1 MSKSVYKPKPS
12 VTQKRRPAMLSD
24 DQLAQRLRNLATD
37 AELSGNYITAKWLGE
52 AAARLMELASAW
64 HPSMGVSDGVTIG
77 NWESEHHKAFM
88 RVVDDILDGSE

>member
-1 MSKSVYKPKPS
+1 MSKSVYKPKLS

-88 RVVDDILDGSE
+88 RVVDDILEGGQ

>member
-1 MSKSVYKPKPS
+1 MSY
-12 VTQKRRPAMLSD
+12 SD
-24 DQLAQRLRNLATD
+24 PEIIRHLKNLAVD
-37 AELSGNYITAKWLGE
+37 AELSANYVAAKVLRE

-88 RVVDDILDGSE
+88 RVVDDILEGGQ

>member
-1 MSKSVYKPKPS
+1 M
-12 VTQKRRPAMLSD
+12 AFSD

-37 AELSGNYITAKWLGE
+37 AELSGNYLAAKWLGE
-52 AAARLMELASAW
+52 AAARLMELSTAW

-88 RVVDDILDGSE
+88 RVVDDIMGKDD